1 MQDRLITITRCIPGY
16 AMLLVALGAT
26 AGVSA
31 TASAQAAPDNVHWT
45 VSVASGGVPVKA
57 GSDVTV
63 DVNGS
68 IDDGWHVY
76 GLKQLPGGPTS
87 LRLTVD
93 ANDTA
98 TAAGDPSESPPQK
111 IHDPRF
117 GLDTQFHTG
126 TVTLHLPVR
135 VAAAATGNR
144 TLPVSVRFQLCSE
157 GECKP
162 PRTVHLTAPIEV
174 TPDA

>member
-1 MQDRLITITRCIPGY
+1 MQHRIISITRKMPKY
-16 AMLLVALGAT
+16 AGSVFALGAL

-31 TASAQAAPDNVHWT
+31 TAVAQAPPDTVHWT
-45 VSVASGGVPVKA
+45 VTVASAAVKA

-111 IHDPRF
+111 IHDARF

-126 TVTLHLPVR
+126 TVMLHLPVH
-135 VAAAATGNR
+135 VTAAAGNR
-144 TLPVSVRFQLCSE
+144 TIPVSVRFQLCSE

-162 PRTVHLTAPIEV
+162 PRTVHLTALIEV

>member
-1 MQDRLITITRCIPGY
+1 MQYRTTTTRDMPKCAAIV
-16 AMLLVALGAT
+16 LALGMIAGGSTT
-26 AGVSA
+26 AV
-31 TASAQAAPDNVHWT
+31 AQAPPDNVHWT
-45 VSVASGGVPVKA
+45 ATVASGATPVKA

-63 DVNGS
+63 DVSGS
-68 IDDGWHVY
+68 IDEGWHVY

-87 LRLTVD
+87 LRLTLE

-98 TAAGDPSESPPQK
+98 AAAGDPSESPPQK
-111 IHDPRF
+111 IHDSRF
-117 GLDTQFHTG
+117 GLDTQFHAG

-135 VAAAATGNR
+135 VAAAAAGNR
-144 TLPVSVRFQLCSE
+144 TIPVSVRFQLCSE

-162 PRTVHLTAPIEV
+162 PRTVHLTAPIKV

>member
-1 MQDRLITITRCIPGY
+1 MQDRVITLTKRISRY
-16 AMLLVALGAT
+16 ARTAVALGAI
-26 AGVSA
+26 AGQSA
-31 TASAQAAPDNVHWT
+31 TAIAQAPSDNVHWAVT
-45 VSVASGGVPVKA
+45 LASGVTPVKA

-63 DVNGS
+63 DVTGS

-98 TAAGDPSESPPQK
+98 TATGDPSESPPQK
-111 IHDPRF
+111 IHDSRF

-135 VAAAATGNR
+135 VTTPAGGNR
-144 TLPVSVRFQLCSE
+144 TIPISIRFQLCSE

-162 PRTVHLTAPIEV
+162 PRTVHLTAPVEV
-174 TPDA
+174 RPDA

>member
-1 MQDRLITITRCIPGY
+1 MQDRIIDHFPKY
-16 AMLLVALGAT
+16 AGIVVALGAI

-31 TASAQAAPDNVHWT
+31 TAVAQAPPDNVHWT
-45 VSVASGGVPVKA
+45 VAVASGAAPVKA

-87 LRLTVD
+87 LRLTLE

-111 IHDPRF
+111 IHDSRF

-135 VAAAATGNR
+135 VTAAAAGSR
-144 TLPVSVRFQLCSE
+144 TIPVSVRFQLCSE

-162 PRTVHLTAPIEV
+162 PRTVHLSAPIEV
-174 TPDA
+174 IPDA